1 MNIIIKNIMYDL
13 NKYEI
18 LFILSIQYLF
28 RNTILFSL
36 KFFQEKYLLLEL
48 LKVNVIDFL
57 YLS

>member
-1 MNIIIKNIMYDL
+1 MYDL